1 MRKQANKK
9 QKGEAEGGEGTEGR
23 GVGHRV
29 TRRDRGRCRK
39 RQCPRKFTKPAAEA
53 VAEK

>member
-1 MRKQANKK
+1 MRIQANKK
-9 QKGEAEGGEGTEGR
+9 QKGEREGGKGTKGR
-23 GVGHRV
+23 NVGHRV
-29 TRRDRGRCRK
+29 THTDRGRYRK